1 MAAIVQKL
9 CHTAELFHNV
19 TKYSLT
25 ASYKK
30 LYTAWQYKLYR
41 KSPAAPSHPDGKWRV
56 AADQICGTVLISRT
70 NITLPDQANR
80 EGFVETPEFST
91 FTRFSDD
98 RNYY

>member
-41 KSPAAPSHPDGKWRV
+41 RNVYVKLRINTVSVTRCPLDRYSLNKIFLNIYTAPIK
-56 AADQICGTVLISRT
+56 L
-70 NITLPDQANR
+70 
-80 EGFVETPEFST
+80 
-91 FTRFSDD
+91 
-98 RNYY
+98 